1 MEWWLHY
8 WSSGLKLNSH
18 EYDRRAAPRTDRV
31 VDQADIY
38 ALASDRDEL
47 VALGI
52 TLGRFNLRL
61 NCFEGCVLSAEA
73 LNRLAALGGKY
84 LWDLLPRHKIERSSV
99 EHRLH

>member
-1 MEWWLHY
+1 
-8 WSSGLKLNSH
+8 LKLNSY

-31 VDQADIY
+31 VYQADIY

-52 TLGRFNLRL
+52 NLGRFNLRL
-61 NCFEGCVLSAEA
+61 NCFEGCVLSADA

-84 LWDLLPRHKIERSSV
+84 FWDPLPWPRTERPSAGHLLH
-99 EHRLH
+99 